1 MIFTSRYSNKELK
14 NSKYMAVRI
23 SVGTPKWNLGY
34 QILGEIKELMP
45 FGMMNEHNHDVFK
58 EKYYQRLDG
67 FGVERIRER
76 IENLKKIADEL
87 GKDIVL
93 LCYEDVRKENVW
105 CHRLVFAEWWRE
117 RTGEVINEL
126 ADYSMFSEPKEKKNK
141 IEETSLF

>member
-1 MIFTSRYSNKELK
+1 MIYTSRYSNKELK

-58 EKYYQRLDG
+58 EKYYKRLDG